1 MEVKMLGKRQ
11 FLFIFLSII
20 LSFSIPSFAVPFNP
34 DFGISDLF
42 LVLFSIVISNII
54 PGLLIIISGLLL
66 SNENTRKGI
75 INSLIGFGNGII
87 NAINSFIDDLK
98 TDPVGTLTNLGIKI
112 AISAVIILLIAALA
126 VEICSGLG
134 IPLTY
139 PTAVALVSLISLLIV
154 GSYHAYNVASSCWED
169 PESKEC
175 KIAGEEAGRELIE
188 FLIAIGVAK
197 GSSVLIGRFLIKT
210 GKTIE
215 ITDVSTNRKISYPE
229 MLEIQR
235 AELSKF
241 GIDPYK
247 LTNKEVL
254 RYYDIITKNPDFIT
268 YYNNLKLSF
277 KNKFGEERTN
287 QISLILFKI
296 VERLVSW
303 GNLNKHDEGR
313 IRGAINEI
321 VSEDIVNS
329 IASRYNGKIF
339 KNIEIKNTNTGSDIA
354 EFDYVILTEDRKLII
369 LEAKSDK
376 YFENSKLKNDITD
389 KINKL
394 NKMKSDILSNP
405 KNKENYIIK
414 GLNHNELNQLT
425 IDDFIN

>member
-1 MEVKMLGKRQ
+1 
-11 FLFIFLSII
+11 
-20 LSFSIPSFAVPFNP
+20 
-34 DFGISDLF
+34 
-42 LVLFSIVISNII
+42 
-54 PGLLIIISGLLL
+54 
-66 SNENTRKGI
+66 
-75 INSLIGFGNGII
+75 
-87 NAINSFIDDLK
+87 
-98 TDPVGTLTNLGIKI
+98 
-112 AISAVIILLIAALA
+112 
-126 VEICSGLG
+126 
-134 IPLTY
+134 
-139 PTAVALVSLISLLIV
+139 
-154 GSYHAYNVASSCWED
+154 
-169 PESKEC
+169 
-175 KIAGEEAGRELIE
+175 

-425 IDDFIN
+425 IDDFINAKINKENFISIGPKDSIGYDYQNSLTTEEIEFITNFIEGLKNR